1 MADRH
6 QLTDLQIAIL
16 RLLWDRGEATVVD
29 IWESLYPERGLAQT
43 TIATVL
49 IRLERRGVVARR
61 AQARQYLYRARVT
74 EEDVQHSM
82 VGELTER
89 LFDGDVTALVRH
101 LLTAQ
106 EMKPGDLARVR
117 HMIDH
122 VDSPKRGVK

>member
-6 QLTDLQIAIL
+6 QLTELQLVIL

-61 AQARQYLYRARVT
+61 AQARQYLYRALVT
-74 EEDVQHSM
+74 VEDVQHSM

-101 LLTAQ
+101 LLTAR

-117 HMIDH
+117 QMIDH
-122 VDSPKRGVK
+122 VDSRKRGAQ